1 MSEKFTFSS
10 TVHCVVFKLIK
21 GFVLIL
27 AKECKSKIKLKLPEI
42 NPRNQSANIPILG
55 ICTPFFHQNHFVYL
69 SVCEA
74 DSSPILED

>member
-10 TVHCVVFKLIK
+10 TVHCVVFRLIK

-55 ICTPFFHQNHFVYL
+55 ICTPFFSPEPFCL
-69 SVCEA
+69 SVC
-74 DSSPILED
+74 L